1 MQHQLKKQS
10 IDEFTCNPVNQ
21 FDKKWALVTA
31 GDASGVNTMTIS
43 WGAVGEL
50 WGKSVTFTFI
60 RPQRYTKQ
68 FIDRQ
73 QTYSVCF
80 FDEAYREE
88 LSYLGR
94 VSGKDEDKIRN
105 SGLTVAFVDG
115 TPYFEQAQTVLIC
128 KKLYSQ
134 KLEKAAFLA
143 PEIPQ
148 KVYAGDDY
156 HTMYISEILSLYQA
170 ER

>member
-1 MQHQLKKQS
+1 MQLRKAQS
-10 IDEFTCNPVNQ
+10 NFRIFAEFAVNRKSKRLAEIVLDSAINIVQ
-21 FDKKWALVTA
+21 AKM
-31 GDASGVNTMTIS
+31 SH
-43 WGAVGEL
+43 AVGRRI
-50 WGKSVTFTFI
+50 TFQAGLYGYKVF
-60 RPQRYTKQ
+60 
-68 FIDRQ
+68 RQ

-148 KVYAGDDY
+148 KAYAGDDY

-170 ER
+170 E